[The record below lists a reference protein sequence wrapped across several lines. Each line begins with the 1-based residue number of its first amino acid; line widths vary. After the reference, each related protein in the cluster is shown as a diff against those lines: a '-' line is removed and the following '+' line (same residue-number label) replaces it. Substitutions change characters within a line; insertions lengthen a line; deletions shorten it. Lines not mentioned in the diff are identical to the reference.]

1 MVLAN
6 IKLQNF
12 RNYTKASYDLPPG
25 VTVVVG
31 ANASGKSNIIEAI
44 FLLATGK
51 SYRGTSPL
59 GGDAQLIRFEEDVAR
74 VEGVIDD
81 DTKLAVVLSRQQGV
95 FKKKY
100 LVNGI
105 PRRRVDFAGRLTA
118 VLFTPEDLDIVA
130 GQPSVRRR
138 FLDEVLEQTDADYRQ
153 AHITY
158 TKALRQ
164 RNALLEQVQE
174 TGVRNEQLFSYWDN
188 LLIMNGQILSRKRE
202 ALIAYINAQEKKLFS
217 YVLEYDKSEI
227 SKERLLQYKVGE
239 VGAGVTLVGPHRD
252 DVMIKSFHPIAQEL
266 EDVKYF
272 SSRGQQRLVAL
283 ELKLSQISYIKEHA
297 GINPVLLLDDI
308 FSELDSSHIEHV
320 LAFMYTTQTIFTTTH
335 KEFIKSIPLENMNM
349 IELQQEVA

>member
-1 MVLAN
+1 MILRS
-6 IKLQNF
+6 ITLQNF
-12 RNYTKASYDLPPG
+12 RNYKKSSFTLPPG
-25 VTVVVG
+25 ITVVVG
-31 ANASGKSNIIEAI
+31 QNASGKSNFIEAI

-51 SYRGTSPL
+51 SYRGAPPS
-59 GGDAQLIRFEEDVAR
+59 GGEAQLIRFEEDVAR
-74 VEGVIDD
+74 VEGVLDD
-81 DTKLAVVLSRQQGV
+81 EMKLAVVLSRQQPV

-105 PRRRVDFAGRLTA
+105 PRRRVDFAGNLTV

-138 FLDEVLEQTDADYRQ
+138 FLDEVLEQTDPEYRQ

-188 LLIMNGQILSRKRE
+188 LLITNGQILSGKRE
-202 ALIAYINAQEKKLFS
+202 KFIAYVNAQEKKLFPF
-217 YVLEYDKSEI
+217 VLEYDKSEI
-227 SKERLLQYKVGE
+227 SHERLLQYRAGE

-252 DVMIKSFHPIAQEL
+252 DVFIKSFHPIAQEL

-283 ELKLSQISYIKEHA
+283 ELKLSQISYLKEQS
-297 GINPVLLLDDI
+297 GVNPVLLLDDI

-320 LAFMYTTQTIFTTTH
+320 LALMYTTQTIFTTTH
-335 KEFIKSIPLENMNM
+335 KEFVASISLQKANV
-349 IELQQEVA
+349 IELRQ